1 MSADEIPF
9 DKRLVPGNEGF
20 EASDLVFRV
29 SNNESAFGEIYLDRG
44 ANGSVIGEQ
53 TSGVTGL
60 ELVKVKGS
68 SFTDY
73 VQDEYTTLPEREDRT
88 LFISL
93 DTFWTYK
100 DAEDALGGEPER
112 YVPAEQVRDI
122 AHVMFHE
129 VDGNSIQD
137 LIYQIGLRVLKRY
150 PQLESVSFE
159 ANNRTWI
166 EVRDDIEGD
175 EDARVL
181 MEPPR
186 PTGYQQF
193 SMDRSDLD
201 GEDTR

>member
-1 MSADEIPF
+1 MDNDEP
-9 DKRLVPGNEGF
+9 
-20 EASDLVFRV
+20 
-29 SNNESAFGEIYLDRG
+29 AFGEIYLDR
-44 ANGSVIGEQ
+44 SEDRPVIEDQ
-53 TSGVTGL
+53 RSGVTGL

-68 SFTDY
+68 SFTGY

-93 DTFWTYK
+93 DIFRAYEN
-100 DAEDALGGEPER
+100 AADALGEDPER

-129 VDGNSIQD
+129 VNGNSIQD
-137 LIYQIGLRVLKRY
+137 LIYRIGLRVLECF

-166 EVRDDIEGD
+166 EVRDDIEGE
-175 EDARVL
+175 EDTRVL
-181 MEPPR
+181 MEPPQ

-201 GEDTR
+201 EEGSR